1 MEMFE
6 ELKSRY
12 LNYYPHDGVSE
23 KDIKEIE
30 AILGVKLPN
39 DFSAIALFYSGGFIG
54 GISVLSFSRRDSS
67 QNIIDETIRLR
78 DTIKLPERFI
88 VLAEPPE
95 SLIVLDTENQPSI
108 IWCDAVEVSRLK
120 DMRFI
125 SKPDVWNSF
134 SDFFA
139 KLLKD
144 EGEQE

>member
-1 MEMFE
+1 MFE